1 MVSNDSSRRRSRRPH
16 MTRQYPQVIVSDVVD
31 EADYTSDVLD
41 KQGPGVRPSSKV
53 PDGEDKSV

>member
-1 MVSNDSSRRRSRRPH
+1 